1 MLVLLA
7 IILGNIHAKLQVNR
21 TILNNTP
28 GLATVNLTIDGI
40 TYLNVDYVNITGE
53 TRVAI
58 DIGAFTI
65 PEGCYPCL
73 GENWCLN
80 IYYPYMCAATVGC
93 DWDGQI
99 KGCENMFDNVTQRVE
114 NCEDC
119 QAMENDYCIV
129 EDKCV
134 TTQRGAC
141 LNFMDQIT
149 VSESLAAVGY
159 SMDCAAAANIG
170 SISFGTSD
178 SNTATVLSEYT
189 GVFVTAGILIFM
201 IFTCIIYLYRERKE
215 QKIFICSS
223 EEGEV

>member
-7 IILGNIHAKLQVNR
+7 IILDNIRAKLQVNR

-28 GLATVNLTIDGI
+28 GLATVNLTINGT
-40 TYLNVDYVNITGE
+40 TYFNVDYVNKTGE
-53 TRVAI
+53 VRAAI

-73 GENWCLN
+73 GENWCAN
-80 IYYPYMCAATVGC
+80 IYYPYMCAGVVGC
-93 DWDGQI
+93 NWDEQI
-99 KGCENMFDNVTQRVE
+99 KGCENMFDNVTQRLQ
-114 NCEDC
+114 NCEEC

-134 TTQRGAC
+134 TTQTGAC
-141 LNFMDQIT
+141 LNFLDQIT
-149 VSESLAAVGY
+149 VSESLAAMGY
-159 SMDCAAAANIG
+159 SMDCAAAEDIG
-170 SISFGTSD
+170 RLSFDTSD
-178 SNTATVLSEYT
+178 STTTSVLSEYT

-215 QKIFICSS
+215 RQIFICNS
-223 EEGEV
+223 EKDEV